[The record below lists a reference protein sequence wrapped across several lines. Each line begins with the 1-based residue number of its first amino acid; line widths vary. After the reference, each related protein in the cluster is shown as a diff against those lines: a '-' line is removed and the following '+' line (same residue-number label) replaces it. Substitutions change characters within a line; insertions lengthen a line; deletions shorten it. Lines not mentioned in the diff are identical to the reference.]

1 MSIITLTTDFGLKD
15 HYGASLKGALLRQM
29 PSAVVVDIT
38 HQVPLMNYAE
48 AGYVLGAAFHEFPL
62 GTVHLVA
69 VGSGGSG
76 PYNHVALKFKGHYFV
91 GCDNGTFS
99 FLDPDTEPE
108 HIVQLALSGKEPS
121 TFLARDLYLPAA
133 IKLATGT
140 PIESLG
146 LPQSR
151 LTKLMFPVS
160 PPEQDVLKGTVVYVD
175 SFRNL
180 ITNISGDDFDT
191 IGKGRLFSIELIRLR
206 GKETITE
213 LHRTYGDVPIGAI
226 VAFFNSTGMLEIAI
240 NNGPAAELLNLRQNS
255 VVRITFEGE

>member
-1 MSIITLTTDFGLKD
+1 MAIITLTTDFGLKD
-15 HYGASLKGALLRQM
+15 HYAAALKGALMRQM
-29 PSAVVVDIT
+29 PSAEMVEIT

-48 AGYVLGAAFHEFPL
+48 AGYVLGASFHEFPL

-76 PYNHVALKFKGHYFV
+76 PYNHVALKFKGHFFV

-99 FLDPDTEPE
+99 LLDPHAEPE
-108 HIVQLALSGKEPS
+108 QIVQLALSGKEPS

-133 IKLATGT
+133 IKLASGT
-140 PIESLG
+140 PLDKLG

-151 LTKLMFPVS
+151 LTKLMFPVA
-160 PPEQDVLKGTVVYVD
+160 PPEPDVLKGTVVYVD

-180 ITNISGDDFDT
+180 ITNISGDDFDR

-226 VAFFNSTGMLEIAI
+226 VAFFNSTGVLEIAI

-255 VVRITFEGE
+255 VVRITFEE

>member
-15 HYGASLKGALLRQM
+15 HYAASLKGALLRQM
-29 PSAVVVDIT
+29 PSALLIDIT
-38 HQVPLMNYAE
+38 HQIPLMNYAE
-48 AGYVLGAAFHEFPL
+48 AGYVLGNAFHEFPA
-62 GTVHLVA
+62 GTIHLVA

-76 PYNHVALKFKGHYFV
+76 PHNHVAMKFRGHYFV
-91 GCDNGTFS
+91 GCDNGTFA
-99 FLDPDTEPE
+99 LIDPNTEPE
-108 HIVQLALSGKEPS
+108 LIVQLALSGKEPS

-133 IKLATGT
+133 LKLASGT
-140 PIESLG
+140 PLEKLG

-151 LTKLMFPVS
+151 LTQLMFPVS
-160 PPEQDVLKGTVVYVD
+160 PPETDVLKGIVVYVD

-180 ITNISGDDFDT
+180 ITNISGDAFDEV
-191 IGKGRLFSIELIRLR
+191 GKGRLFSIELIRLR

-213 LHRTYGDVPIGAI
+213 LHRTYGDVPIGGI

-255 VVRITFEGE
+255 VVRITFE